1 VELSTTITPLAPKEM
16 GVPDTVT
23 GEPPGV
29 STVPPTTTISIDPP
43 DTLGTVCPGDGRD
56 TSVSG
61 VVVIPRE
68 GAAGATVESAVLLPI
83 GLEGV
88 TAEGFVVLLDAGS
101 TEGVE
106 PPGLE
111 FGGSVGV
118 GGRIVVEGRLGS
130 ITVTV
135 LGANTILVGDSPWS
149 GDGLVAGGIVT

>member
-1 VELSTTITPLAPKEM
+1 MELSTTITPLAPKEM

-29 STVPPTTTISIDPP
+29 GTVPPTTTISVGPP
-43 DTLGTVCPGDGRD
+43 DTLRTVCPGDGRD

-68 GAAGATVESAVLLPI
+68 GAAGATVESAVLLII

-88 TAEGFVVLLDAGS
+88 TAEGLVVLLDAGS
-101 TEGVE
+101 TEGIE

-111 FGGSVGV
+111 LGGSA

-135 LGANTILVGDSPWS
+135 LGANTILVGDGPWS